1 MIDSHCHLDDRKFG
15 GEMPRC
21 GEMPHYGE
29 MPHNGEAPRLV
40 DEARRAGVHTV
51 VTIGTDLATSEKAV
65 SFAHQF
71 ESVYA
76 TVGTHPHDARKFDQH
91 VLDRFRELATTEKKV
106 RAIGEIGL
114 DYYRDLSP
122 RPIQKR
128 VFEAQLKLAVEVGL
142 PIVIHT
148 RESFEDT
155 IAMTKEFSKD
165 LKGGVF
171 HCFPG
176 TVDDAMRVIE
186 LGFVISVG
194 GIITY
199 PNAGMARMVADVPL
213 EKVLLET
220 DAPYL
225 TPVPHRGKINQ
236 PAYVVHVCQKLAEI
250 RKMPVSEIEKITDR
264 NSRKLFGLSEIIEG

>member
-1 MIDSHCHLDDRKFG
+1 MIDSHCHLDDRK
-15 GEMPRC
+15 
-21 GEMPHYGE
+21 Y
-29 MPHNGEAPRLV
+29 NGEVPQLV
-40 DEARRAGVHTV
+40 GEAKRAGVHTL
-51 VTIGTDLATSEKAV
+51 VTIGTDLNTSENAV
-65 SFAHQF
+65 SIAHQF
-71 ESVYA
+71 ENVYA
-76 TVGTHPHDARKFDQH
+76 TVGTHPHDARKFDDH
-91 VLDRFRELATTEKKV
+91 VLNRFRELAKTEKKV

-122 RPIQKR
+122 RPIQKK
-128 VFEAQLKLAVEVGL
+128 VFEAQLQLAVEVGL

-155 IAMTKEFSKD
+155 YAITKEFSKD

-176 TVDDAMRVIE
+176 TVDDAMRVFE

-194 GIITY
+194 GVITY
-199 PNAGMARMVADVPL
+199 PNSGMARTVAEVPL

-236 PAYVVHVCQKLAEI
+236 PAYVAHVCQKLAEI